1 MEKKKSRALS
11 KDDTGKYPL
20 FIMED
25 RMLQITALQPIP
37 CKKYQYFLLTQ
48 LSSDGNVTAR
58 PRKVS
63 ERCLPLAAA
72 SQVI

>member
-1 MEKKKSRALS
+1 MK
-11 KDDTGKYPL
+11 
-20 FIMED
+20 D
-25 RMLQITALQPIP
+25 RMLQITALQTIL

-48 LSSDGNVTAR
+48 LSPDGNATPR

-63 ERCLPLAAA
+63 ESCISLAAA